1 MKTGL
6 LGHFGYSLEYLSDFK
21 ELCQFFSFFWAENL
35 YTTFPSLP
43 SKSHAIQ
50 IILLKKK
57 KINRSIMLEQFADV
71 TDITIRKMF
80 WDCVYRLI
88 YLKYYFALLKI
99 FLKRIL

>member
-57 KINRSIMLEQFADV
+57 RS
-71 TDITIRKMF
+71 TDQLCWNNLPMSQI
-80 WDCVYRLI
+80 
-88 YLKYYFALLKI
+88 
-99 FLKRIL
+99 